1 MKKPISRQMH
11 AVTDYA
17 YAAFIAAAPELIG
30 YETNETAAGLSRAVG
45 GEVALASLLT
55 RYELGLVPAMSFK
68 THLMGDVAVGLLTIA
83 APWLFGFADDARAR
97 NTFLGF
103 GAFSVMAGL
112 LTQPDEMR
120 ENPQ

>member
-1 MKKPISRQMH
+1 MAKPISRQMH
-11 AVTDYA
+11 AATDYA

-30 YETNETAAGLSRAVG
+30 YKNEETAAGLSRAVG
-45 GEVALASLLT
+45 GEVLLASLMT

-68 THLMGDVAVGLLTIA
+68 AHLTADVVVGLLTMT
-83 APWLFGFADDARAR
+83 APWLFGFSQNRRAR

-112 LTQPDEMR
+112 LTEPREMS
-120 ENPQ
+120 ENR